1 MSAPALVI
9 VLGLEA
15 GPRLLRDCMNES
27 EELRLADWFAAHPEL
42 LDLIARARELRD
54 EFEEVAS

>member
-15 GPRLLRDCMNES
+15 APRVLFDCINDGEWERL
-27 EELRLADWFAAHPEL
+27 EEWFAAHPEL
-42 LDLIARARELRD
+42 LDPAVRALELRA
-54 EFEEVAS
+54 ELEAA